1 MCGKSFAGCAE
12 DRQEALKGEIFK
24 FIRWSGRNKIN
35 QNRRP
40 PDTREGQEGEERKM
54 KSTVSYK
61 NYVIRAESFQR
72 EKSGD
77 WIPQY
82 NFTRQNIASKGNDF
96 PAQQY
101 QLNEAL
107 PTEDAADDFALR
119 KAMEWI
125 DKN

>member
-1 MCGKSFAGCAE
+1 
-12 DRQEALKGEIFK
+12 
-24 FIRWSGRNKIN
+24 
-35 QNRRP
+35 
-40 PDTREGQEGEERKM
+40 M

-61 NYVIRAESFQR
+61 NYLIRAESFQR
-72 EKSGD
+72 EKNGE

-96 PAQQY
+96 SAQQY

-125 DKN
+125 DKLRTQEQ

>member
-1 MCGKSFAGCAE
+1 
-12 DRQEALKGEIFK
+12 
-24 FIRWSGRNKIN
+24 
-35 QNRRP
+35 
-40 PDTREGQEGEERKM
+40 M

-72 EKSGD
+72 EKNGD

-101 QLNEAL
+101 QLNEAACVPGCGGKSIL
-107 PTEDAADDFALR
+107 RYRGSNIPSTIAL
-119 KAMEWI
+119 
-125 DKN
+125 